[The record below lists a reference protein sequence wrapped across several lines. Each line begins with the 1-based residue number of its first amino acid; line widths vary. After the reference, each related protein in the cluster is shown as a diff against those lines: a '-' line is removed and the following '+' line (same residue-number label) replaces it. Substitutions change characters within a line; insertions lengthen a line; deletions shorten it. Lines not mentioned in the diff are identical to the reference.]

1 MAEKIKFIH
10 SADLH
15 LDSPFKGMSTLP
27 DALYQELKSSTFVA
41 LDNLVQLAISEQ
53 VDFVLIVGDLFDQS
67 LNSVYAEM
75 QFLLACQKL
84 HQVGIPLYLSFGNH
98 DYLKSRTHTLQYPD
112 NVHIF
117 RSDQV
122 ECKVFYKNGQPL
134 VGIHGFSYLERA
146 VLENKTADYQP
157 TEKLPYQIGM
167 LHGSLGQ
174 SSEHDPYAPFQ
185 LGDLKSKAIDYWA
198 LGHIHQRAILH
209 QDPAIVYPGN
219 TQGRSSKEIG
229 EKGCYLVELESLET
243 KLTFKPLGSIQFD
256 KLMIDVG
263 DCDRLDQVFQVIS
276 DRLTHLTNQ
285 KSILFLTLMNAKDAL
300 LSSYYQ
306 GEIDELIEL
315 YNEQELEKS
324 TWNWIQSVK
333 LEQSVKSSK
342 SSFETHDPFINQLI
356 SEFDTIDWSEVTKDL
371 WQHRQAKRFL
381 SALTEEEKYDLTAEA
396 KNLALYHLIG
406 LDQDEDK

>member
-1 MAEKIKFIH
+1 
-10 SADLH
+10 
-15 LDSPFKGMSTLP
+15 
-27 DALYQELKSSTFVA
+27 
-41 LDNLVQLAISEQ
+41 
-53 VDFVLIVGDLFDQS
+53 
-67 LNSVYAEM
+67 
-75 QFLLACQKL
+75 
-84 HQVGIPLYLSFGNH
+84 
-98 DYLKSRTHTLQYPD
+98 
-112 NVHIF
+112 
-117 RSDQV
+117 
-122 ECKVFYKNGQPL
+122 
-134 VGIHGFSYLERA
+134 
-146 VLENKTADYQP
+146 
-157 TEKLPYQIGM
+157 
-167 LHGSLGQ
+167 
-174 SSEHDPYAPFQ
+174 
-185 LGDLKSKAIDYWA
+185 
-198 LGHIHQRAILH
+198 
-209 QDPAIVYPGN
+209 
-219 TQGRSSKEIG
+219 QGRSSKEIG

-300 LSSYYQ
+300 LSSYYR

-371 WQHRQAKRFL
+371 WQHRQAKRF
-381 SALTEEEKYDLTAEA
+381 
-396 KNLALYHLIG
+396 
-406 LDQDEDK
+406 